1 MVILARSLEIELYVQ
16 NKTKIYNLE
25 GILLIRSRCIFLNE
39 IDQSNK
45 KPLK

>member
-1 MVILARSLEIELYVQ
+1 MDQQLLWDDLQSICVQ
-16 NKTKIYNLE
+16 QQYTNME
-25 GILLIRSRCIFLNE
+25 GILLIRSMCIFLNE